1 MKATNLTGKLRGMV
15 DEIRERLSP
24 KKRQT
29 EGHTLKGIQQHRI
42 DIRLTVN
49 GGGRL
54 IKRQVK
60 QTVLNDMWT
69 IPTKGI
75 VFATSEPTGGL
86 VEMEIS
92 YYAIAANADSLLNK
106 LLAIENIKGAGVT
119 QTQAT

>member
-1 MKATNLTGKLRGMV
+1 MKVTKLTGKLSAVV
-15 DEIRERLSP
+15 DEIRKRLSP

-29 EGHTLKGIQQHRI
+29 EGYTLKGIQQHRI
-42 DIRLTVN
+42 DIRLTFS
-49 GGGRL
+49 GGEHL

-60 QTVLNDMWT
+60 QAVLHDMWT
-69 IPTKGI
+69 IPTRGI
-75 VFATSEPTGGL
+75 TFTIGEPRGGL

-92 YYAIAANADSLLNK
+92 YYAIAANADGLLNK

>member
-1 MKATNLTGKLRGMV
+1 MKATNLTGKLSAGV
-15 DEIRERLSP
+15 DEVRKRLSL

-29 EGHTLKGIQQHRI
+29 EGYALKGIQQHRI
-42 DIRLTVN
+42 DILLTVN
-49 GGGRL
+49 AGGHL

-60 QTVLNDMWT
+60 QAVLNDMWT

-75 VFATSEPTGGL
+75 AFAIGEPTDGL
-86 VEMEIS
+86 VEMEVS
-92 YYAIAANADSLLNK
+92 YYAIAANADGLLNK